1 MSIRL
6 LARELYRLQQ
16 EVERLRR
23 ELEACPP
30 EERPQR
36 ETLLRASERERD
48 RLRAA
53 LKAEK
58 DRSRP

>member
-16 EVERLRR
+16 EVERMRR

-30 EERPQR
+30 EERPRR
-36 ETLLRASERERD
+36 EALLRASERERD

-53 LKAEK
+53 LEAEK